1 MSKITLN
8 DVTNIDA
15 LSVINDNFDRIEQE
29 LQNKVLYRDNP
40 AGEPNVME
48 NSIDMNGFDILNAGQ
63 VFSAEGR
70 WATID
75 ELEEIEANVNT
86 MKNTAE
92 LARDQSIVYAADAQ
106 FASIE
111 VQTLYDS
118 FDDRYLGVKT
128 SDPAV
133 DNDGSPLSTGVMY
146 FRSSGTPIM
155 RVFNGG
161 TWQDVGSITTT
172 TTTSIDPVL
181 WASQLEAETATSET
195 KVMNPK
201 RVSDA
206 INKLVKEGFT
216 TTGAITLPGNASSAL
231 HAVPKQQLDAAIS
244 AISAVP
250 SGSVTAFAGSSVPA
264 GWLEC
269 DGSAVSRT
277 TYAALFA
284 AVGTTYGV
292 GDGSTTFNL
301 PQLRGEFI
309 RGWDNGRGIDS
320 GRARGSAQLD
330 AFQGHEHRFYD
341 IKNGGGGGYNGA
353 GAIDWTRT
361 TYEVVKKSD
370 TFGEPRIA
378 PETRPRNIA
387 MYYII
392 KT

>member
-15 LSVINDNFDRIEQE
+15 LSVINDNFDKIEQE

-40 AGEPNVME
+40 VGEPNVME

-75 ELEEIEANVNT
+75 ELEAIEANVNT
-86 MKNTAE
+86 MKNTTE

-161 TWQDVGSITTT
+161 AWQDVGSITTT

-216 TTGAITLPGNASSAL
+216 TTGAITLPGNASTAL
-231 HAVPKQQLDAAIS
+231 QAVPKQQLDAAIAS
-244 AISAVP
+244 ISAVP

-284 AVGTTYGV
+284 AVGTTYGA

-330 AFQGHEHRFYD
+330 AFQGHEHKFYD

-353 GAIDWTRT
+353 GSNDWTRT
-361 TYEVVKKSD
+361 TYEIVKKSD